1 LEQSING
8 HLCYFPG
15 DTYGRRFTNSV
26 SFLIAFVTCLPI
38 IVYATDER
46 YESLMIYLATFIK
59 FLNALTFFTA
69 NLQCLEIYPTC
80 MRQTGVALGTILAN
94 AIGVLAPY
102 LVYLGTTV
110 DIRAP
115 YYILGVLFLLGGIG
129 ALFLPETL
137 HKKLPDTMEEA
148 RHFGQHDVSAI
159 MGLFLL
165 CISGFLICQKKGVTK
180 RLIIEFL
187 PFSEYS

>member
-1 LEQSING
+1 LKQSITVD
-8 HLCYFPG
+8 LSSYPLFQFPPG

-26 SFLIAFVTCLPI
+26 SFLISFVTCLPI
-38 IVYATDER
+38 IVYSTDER
-46 YESLMIYLATFIK
+46 YENLMIYLATFIK
-59 FLNALTFFTA
+59 FLNALTFFTV

-148 RHFGQHDVSAI
+148 GHFGKHDVSAI
-159 MGLFLL
+159 W
-165 CISGFLICQKKGVTK
+165 V
-180 RLIIEFL
+180 EFIQL
-187 PFSEYS
+187 AQV

>member
-1 LEQSING
+1 
-8 HLCYFPG
+8 
-15 DTYGRRFTNSV
+15 
-26 SFLIAFVTCLPI
+26 
-38 IVYATDER
+38 
-46 YESLMIYLATFIK
+46 MIYLATFIK
-59 FLNALTFFTA
+59 FLNALTFFTV

-148 RHFGQHDVSAI
+148 GHFGKHDVSAI
-159 MGLFLL
+159 W
-165 CISGFLICQKKGVTK
+165 V
-180 RLIIEFL
+180 EFL
-187 PFSEYS
+187 QLAQV

>member
-1 LEQSING
+1 MSGLLLLL
-8 HLCYFPG
+8 HLLLLIVLMLFLSHTG
-15 DTYGRRFTNSV
+15 DKYGRRFTNSV
-26 SFLIAFVTCLPI
+26 SFLISFLTCLPI

-80 MRQTGVALGTILAN
+80 LRQTGIALGTILAN

-110 DIRAP
+110 NIRAP
-115 YYILGVLFLLGGIG
+115 YYILGTLFLLGGIG

-137 HKKLPDTMEEA
+137 HKKLPDTIEEA
-148 RHFGQHDVSAI
+148 KHFGRHDVSRTSLPHI
-159 MGLFLL
+159 YLF
-165 CISGFLICQKKGVTK
+165 
-180 RLIIEFL
+180 II
-187 PFSEYS
+187 